1 MSTNLA
7 SLVPDGTAAAES
19 KIEADLWWLRIMREL
34 VGNGTWKE
42 MKPYAA
48 AIYVV
53 VKAYANGKTGE
64 CSMSQEKL
72 ADLSGMSLAQG
83 KRALGKLVEL
93 GLLEVRNVGRY
104 RRYVVVER
112 VSLRSQDGVVATATW
127 PYIPMIS
134 EAAIH
139 EIKRL
144 VEAEILQSGAH
155 VKIEQLQ
162 VVIGNNNIVAGGH
175 IALGTTE
182 HGSQASAAL
191 VKFVHSSKGA
201 R

>member
-7 SLVPDGTAAAES
+7 SLVPDGIAGDS
-19 KIEADLWWLRIMREL
+19 KVEADLWWLRIMREL
-34 VGNGTWKE
+34 VANGTWKE

-64 CSMSQEKL
+64 CSLSQEKL

-83 KRALGKLVEL
+83 KRALTKLVEL
-93 GLLEVRNVGRY
+93 GLLKVRNVGRY

-112 VSLRSQDGVVATATW
+112 VSLRGADGVVATATW
-127 PYIPMIS
+127 PYIPTIA
-134 EAAIH
+134 EAAIR
-139 EIKRL
+139 EVKRL
-144 VEAEILQSGAH
+144 VEAESFQGAGTF

-175 IALGTTE
+175 IMLSTTE
-182 HGSQASAAL
+182 QGSQASAAL
-191 VKFVHSSKGA
+191 VEFVHSSKGA